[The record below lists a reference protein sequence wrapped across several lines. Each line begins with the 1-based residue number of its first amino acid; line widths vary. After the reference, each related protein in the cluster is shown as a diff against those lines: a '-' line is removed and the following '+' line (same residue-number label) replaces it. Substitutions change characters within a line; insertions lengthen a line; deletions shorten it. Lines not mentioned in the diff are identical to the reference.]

1 VLSTSRTSKASGSLE
16 NNNQTRSYR
25 ITNDGF
31 YVIDKFDD
39 DSGLAE
45 GSVPALLGPIEVL
58 RLYVDSTAASWV
70 ILSEVS
76 YATWSVLLFYATGNC
91 IL

>member
-1 VLSTSRTSKASGSLE
+1 MLSTLRTGKAGGSVE
-16 NNNQTRSYR
+16 NNNQTQSYR

-31 YVIDKFDD
+31 YIIDQFDD

-45 GSVPALLGPIEVL
+45 GTVSVWLGPIEVL
-58 RLYVDSTAASWV
+58 RLHVDSTAASWV

-76 YATWSVLLFYATGNC
+76 YAT
-91 IL
+91 